1 MNKIDC
7 VTVNIKVYYV
17 AVIIKEAD
25 RYSKVAP
32 NKTQKNKDEI
42 IIFKNFFC

>member
-7 VTVNIKVYYV
+7 VAVTIKVYYV
-17 AVIIKEAD
+17 AVMIKEAD

-32 NKTQKNKDEI
+32 NKTQKNKSEI
-42 IIFKNFFC
+42 IT